1 MHFNNVLAYVPA
13 KLRLFWDRVTSSRIT
28 VIYFIFS
35 VLHCIIQ
42 VIFQIQAYTINDS
55 AVNFLS
61 GIIAQGNA
69 SQPGFAVLGPDLRWC
84 STVPNTVDASS
95 CPIVWQGI
103 NNVAG
108 GAQNVASALKTNSS
122 SAESDTVPGTSSG
135 SVSSSSL
142 PSATSSVA
150 SSPSELQVSSSASS
164 LASSSVSS
172 NVAPPSSSS
181 LSLDIPSVGASST
194 APSDTAPLS
203 SASSSFAASS
213 SSLSLSS
220 SFSSSASSTASLTPV
235 LNAASPSSTSTLTV
249 TVQKSSSSAAS
260 QSSSTS
266 SVAQSSSTDSVSQSS
281 TEEQSSAPTPATQT
295 LTVVLKPT
303 SGTVS
308 VLNGDHAETISKR
321 VDAPRVFAAISTD
334 GQKQVRIDGL
344 NGTTSEVT
352 LDQKCLLALNW
363 PVVENTKR
371 EDIVFICFQ
380 FWVLGMSLVAI
391 LNESIPHI
399 FASLFTHILATAWG
413 GFQIFHTARFR
424 ANFVRLTVNGACGI
438 NLLPTYWKGRANAE
452 IPSLVL
458 NAAALLVSTFLT
470 WRLVKLFGWQTFKRV
485 GASLIIRRIYNAV
498 LVLSIIIQLSAFFI
512 VVSGG
517 LWLDQVINGNIAK
530 LTTNAAGFKAV
541 VIIVILLLFPWLALG
556 WISVRREYKLT
567 MLLFLVLSFLYLV
580 GWSSMFASATFRW
593 TFSQW
598 TFFSLMAAASVI
610 LAGTTFVLGLYC
622 RVNFG
627 KGLTRYL
634 NSEHMLEDEF
644 TPVNGPSFFSEKGD
658 MEKVDFPSNL
668 TPIPTFS
675 ATLGPGAPPPAH
687 MGYAPRIMGPRFFAN
702 SPSSYE
708 SSTTLSGG
716 ALSPTGYGGANHQ
729 RSMTMSSGHSSI
741 SNVGPPE
748 GLNRHGSGSS
758 QHSHLSTSSGDT
770 QRSKTKQR
778 WIIE

>member
-303 SGTVS
+303 SGT
-308 VLNGDHAETISKR
+308 TISKR

-363 PVVENTKR
+363 PVSVVENTKR

>member
-135 SVSSSSL
+135 S
-142 PSATSSVA
+142 
-150 SSPSELQVSSSASS
+150 VSSSASS

-363 PVVENTKR
+363 PVSVVENTKR

-541 VIIVILLLFPWLALG
+541 VIIVILVRLCPYDLRFVMLTLRFKYVALV
-556 WISVRREYKLT
+556 SV
-567 MLLFLVLSFLYLV
+567 
-580 GWSSMFASATFRW
+580 AC
-593 TFSQW
+593 
-598 TFFSLMAAASVI
+598 
-610 LAGTTFVLGLYC
+610 LGLDLRSS
-622 RVNFG
+622 RV
-627 KGLTRYL
+627 
-634 NSEHMLEDEF
+634 
-644 TPVNGPSFFSEKGD
+644 
-658 MEKVDFPSNL
+658 
-668 TPIPTFS
+668 
-675 ATLGPGAPPPAH
+675 
-687 MGYAPRIMGPRFFAN
+687 
-702 SPSSYE
+702 
-708 SSTTLSGG
+708 
-716 ALSPTGYGGANHQ
+716 
-729 RSMTMSSGHSSI
+729 
-741 SNVGPPE
+741 
-748 GLNRHGSGSS
+748 
-758 QHSHLSTSSGDT
+758 
-770 QRSKTKQR
+770 
-778 WIIE
+778 